1 MSILNEDRRIIV
13 KNPTIL
19 GLVNEVK
26 WYKSLGYFQSSKIT
40 RQLKK
45 DGGNYMVMMTKQE
58 AFYHA

>member
-1 MSILNEDRRIIV
+1 MSSLSEDRRIIV

-40 RQLKK
+40 RQSKK

-58 AFYHA
+58 VFYHA